1 MAGPYRALSPG
12 PGPARPAALRGL
24 SSGPPSVRRM
34 NTTPSKPTSP
44 TTTTPPAGTTDPA
57 AGTADAVTEEA
68 TAKDSLVK
76 DPAKDPA
83 ARDTTGTSSHAAD
96 SGTAPGDLAGQA
108 EDDDDV
114 LEPDPFE
121 EARHGVGAGAAAVV
135 SAALGIVALTG
146 AWTGRVAAE
155 RETLIGQIQTSGG
168 GSPAQ
173 QISEIYGDAW
183 HTTALVNGVFAV
195 LALLVGVF
203 VLVRPAF
210 GTPSERPR
218 PTWVRAVALAGVA
231 LGAIGVLISAGMYF
245 DLFMALPTAGAPA
258 GG

>member
-1 MAGPYRALSPG
+1 
-12 PGPARPAALRGL
+12 
-24 SSGPPSVRRM
+24 M
-34 NTTPSKPTSP
+34 NTTPSSTTTPS
-44 TTTTPPAGTTDPA
+44 TTTPPAGTTDPA
-57 AGTADAVTEEA
+57 EGSADAVTEEA
-68 TAKDSLVK
+68 TAKDSL
-76 DPAKDPA
+76 AKDPA
-83 ARDTTGTSSHAAD
+83 EDAPSKDPAPKGATGTPSDAAD
-96 SGTAPGDLAGQA
+96 SKTAPDDLAGQSA
-108 EDDDDV
+108 DEDDDDV
-114 LEPDPFE
+114 LEPDPFD

-135 SAALGIVALTG
+135 SAALGVVALTG

-168 GSPAQ
+168 GSAAQ

-210 GTPSERPR
+210 GTPSERPQ

-231 LGAIGVLISAGMYF
+231 LGVLGVLISAGMYF
-245 DLFMALPTAGAPA
+245 DLFVSLPTAGAPA

>member
-1 MAGPYRALSPG
+1 
-12 PGPARPAALRGL
+12 
-24 SSGPPSVRRM
+24 M
-34 NTTPSKPTSP
+34 NTTPSRTTTPS
-44 TTTTPPAGTTDPA
+44 TTTPPAGTTGPA
-57 AGTADAVTEEA
+57 EGSADAVTEEA
-68 TAKDSLVK
+68 TARDSLVK
-76 DPAKDPA
+76 DPATDSLLKDPA
-83 ARDTTGTSSHAAD
+83 KDPATEDTTGTPSDAAD
-96 SGTAPGDLAGQA
+96 SATVPDDLAGQSDDEDG
-108 EDDDDV
+108 EDDEGDDDA
-114 LEPDPFE
+114 LEPDPFD

-135 SAALGIVALTG
+135 SAALGVVALTG

-168 GSPAQ
+168 GSAAQ

-210 GTPSERPR
+210 GAPSERPQ

-231 LGAIGVLISAGMYF
+231 LGVLGVLISAGMYF
-245 DLFMALPTAGAPA
+245 DLFVSLPTAGTPA